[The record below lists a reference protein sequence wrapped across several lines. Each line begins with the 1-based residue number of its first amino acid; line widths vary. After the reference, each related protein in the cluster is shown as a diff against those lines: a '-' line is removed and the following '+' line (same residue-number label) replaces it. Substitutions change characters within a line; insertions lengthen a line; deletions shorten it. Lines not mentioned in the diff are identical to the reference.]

1 MADDAYD
8 VDETAFHKTL
18 ASDIDDAT
26 SLALLNEVYE
36 TNEMWHGTTSSSSSS
51 GSLRILAIKSI

>member
-8 VDETAFHKTL
+8 ADETAFHKTL
-18 ASDIDDAT
+18 ASDIDDTT

-36 TNEMWHGTTSSSSSS
+36 TNEMWHGQT
-51 GSLRILAIKSI
+51 

>member
-18 ASDIDDAT
+18 ASDIDDTT

-36 TNEMWHGTTSSSSSS
+36 TNEMWHGET
-51 GSLRILAIKSI
+51 